1 MTTKFIRNIF
11 LLLVLVFAGTSCIK
25 DLDREPF
32 FVETSASVY
41 NDFNNYKRVLAKLY
55 AGYALT
61 GQQGPAGNPD
71 VAGVDEGFSNYVRTY
86 WKLQELP
93 TDEAIIG
100 WNDPGLPELN
110 FMTWSPD
117 NPWSRAMYYRIFYQ
131 VALANEFI
139 RETSDDKLA
148 DRNVTGAN
156 AETARL
162 FRAEARF
169 LRALSYWHALDLF
182 GSVPFV
188 TENDP
193 VGVFFPK
200 QISRADLY
208 NYVESEL
215 LAVESILKAPRTNEY
230 GRADQAAA
238 WTLLT
243 KLYLNAEVYIGQPK
257 YTEAV
262 TYASRVINAG
272 FTLDPNYHRLFMADN
287 HLSNEIIFPITADAV
302 RSQSY
307 GLTTFLVNASIGG
320 SMVPAEFGVN
330 GGWSGLRTTERI
342 VNLFPDENGTADKR
356 GSFHTDGQ
364 QKEIDEIG
372 NFNHGYAVKK
382 YRSITS
388 TGQRGSDPSGTFS
401 DTDYPMFRLA
411 DVYLMYAEAVL
422 RGGGGG
428 SPAQALEYVNA
439 IRQRAYGNTNGNI
452 TQAQLTL
459 DFIIDE
465 RARELLWEAQRRT
478 DLIRFNRFTGGSYLW
493 PWKGGT
499 REGRATGAHRVL
511 YPIPTSD
518 LVSNPNLKQNPGY

>member
-11 LLLVLVFAGTSCIK
+11 VLLVLVLTGTSCVK

-41 NDFNNYKRVLAKLY
+41 NDFSNYKRVLAKLY

-86 WKLQELP
+86 WKMQELP

-110 FMTWSPD
+110 FMTWSSD

-131 VALANEFI
+131 IALANEFI
-139 RETSDDKLA
+139 RETSDERLA
-148 DRNVTGAN
+148 ERNITGAN
-156 AETARL
+156 AEAARL
-162 FRAEARF
+162 YRAEARF
-169 LRALSYWHALDLF
+169 LRALSYWHAVDLY
-182 GSVPFV
+182 GSVPFI

-193 VGVFFPK
+193 IGVFFPE
-200 QISRADLY
+200 QISRADLF

-215 LAVESILKAPRTNEY
+215 LAVESALAAPRTNEY
-230 GRADQAAA
+230 GRADQATA

-262 TYASRVINAG
+262 TFSSRVINAG
-272 FTLDPNYHRLFMADN
+272 YTLEPNYHKLFMTDN
-287 HLSNEIIFPITADAV
+287 NQSNEIIFPIVSDGV

-330 GGWSGLRTTERI
+330 GGWSGLRTTENI
-342 VNLFPDENGTADKR
+342 VNLFPDENGTQDKR
-356 GSFHTDGQ
+356 GAFHTEGQ
-364 QKEIDEIG
+364 QLEIEEIG
-372 NFNHGYAVKK
+372 NFNHGYAVIK
-382 YRSITS
+382 YRNISS
-388 TGQRGSDPSGTFS
+388 TGQRGSDPSGTFA

-428 SPAQALEYVNA
+428 DMAQALEYANL

-465 RARELLWEAQRRT
+465 RARELLWEAHRRT
-478 DLIRFNRFTGGSYLW
+478 DLIRFGRFTGGNYLW
-493 PWKGGT
+493 PWKGGVK
-499 REGRATGAHRVL
+499 EGRAVADYRTL
-511 YPIPTSD
+511 YPIPSSD
-518 LVSNPNLKQNPGY
+518 LVANPNLKPTTGY